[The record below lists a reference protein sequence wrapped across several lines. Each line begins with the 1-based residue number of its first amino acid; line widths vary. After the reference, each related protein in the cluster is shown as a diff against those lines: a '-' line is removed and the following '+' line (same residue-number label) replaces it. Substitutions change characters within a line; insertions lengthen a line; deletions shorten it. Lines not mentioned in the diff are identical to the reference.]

1 MKKNIFALCFVSLL
15 AASHSLTPTHAQSTT
30 GHSIDLKSGAWKAEI
45 KTLNLATQT
54 VVQTGEDTLCAAD
67 QMTSFDQIEEV
78 FLGKYLE
85 AGCTLSDRAFID
97 LNSNTVSILKAQ
109 MTCGALSG
117 PISIATDNNVVDIGV
132 EMSGDPGNGVVVGK
146 DMKTN
151 FRWKHSA
158 DAC

>member
-1 MKKNIFALCFVSLL
+1 MKKNIFSLCFVSLL

-30 GHSIDLKSGAWKAEI
+30 SHSINLKSGAWKAEI

-54 VVQTGEDTLCAAD
+54 VVQTGKDTLCVAD
-67 QMTSFDQIEEV
+67 QMTSFNQIEEV

-85 AGCTLSDRAFID
+85 AGCTISDRTFTD
-97 LNSNTVSILKAQ
+97 LNTVSILKAT

-117 PISIATDNNVVDIGV
+117 PISIATGNNDVKVGV
-132 EMSGDPGNGVVVGK
+132 EMSGDPGNGIVVGK

-151 FRWKHSA
+151 FNWKHSS